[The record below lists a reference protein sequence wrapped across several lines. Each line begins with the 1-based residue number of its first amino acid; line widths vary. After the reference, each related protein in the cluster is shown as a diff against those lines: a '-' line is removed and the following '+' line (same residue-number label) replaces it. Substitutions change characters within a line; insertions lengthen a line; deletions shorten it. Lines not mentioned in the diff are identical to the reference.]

1 MKQRIAWLLL
11 PLGLATLIWGQV
23 VGASI
28 SGTVKDASGA
38 GLPESVVFIKN
49 LETGAERRLV
59 SDEAGRYAAPSV
71 PVGPYRVSAEKD
83 GFSSEVKTGINL
95 VVGQRT
101 VVDLTLPVGELK
113 QIMTVEEAPS
123 TVSVST
129 QQTSGLVNE
138 RQIKALP
145 LNGRSYDGLMTLNP
159 AVVNY
164 TSERSGGIGTSNSAL
179 GNMFAISGRR
189 PQENLYLLNGIEY
202 TGASE
207 INITPGG
214 ASGQLLGV
222 DAVREF
228 NVVSDTYGGEYG
240 KRPG

>member
-1 MKQRIAWLLL
+1 
-11 PLGLATLIWGQV
+11 
-23 VGASI
+23 
-28 SGTVKDASGA
+28 
-38 GLPESVVFIKN
+38 
-49 LETGAERRLV
+49 
-59 SDEAGRYAAPSV
+59 
-71 PVGPYRVSAEKD
+71 
-83 GFSSEVKTGINL
+83 VKTGINL
-95 VVGQRT
+95 MVGQRT

-113 QIMTVEEAPS
+113 QIMTVEEALS

-129 QQTSGLVNE
+129 QRTSGLVNE
-138 RQIKALP
+138 RQIKELP
-145 LNGRSYDGLMTLNP
+145 LNGRSYDGLMMLNP

-189 PQENLYLLNGIEY
+189 PQENLYLLNGLEY